1 MSKMSNLLLEIEELH
16 IAGLSEQE
24 ISNQTGMPLQFV
36 LDALKNF
43 LYNDDSYDDSM
54 DGDMASGLASAGWGT
69 DEDYGG
75 GIDDV
80 F

>member
-36 LDALKNF
+36 LDALENF

-54 DGDMASGLASAGWGT
+54 DGDEASALASAGWGT

-75 GIDDV
+75 DIDDV

>member
-1 MSKMSNLLLEIEELH
+1 MSKMSDLLLEIEELH
-16 IAGLSEQE
+16 IAGLTEQE
-24 ISNQTGMPLQFV
+24 ISNRTGMPLKFV
-36 LDALKNF
+36 LDALENF

-54 DGDMASGLASAGWGT
+54 DGDEASGLASAGWGT